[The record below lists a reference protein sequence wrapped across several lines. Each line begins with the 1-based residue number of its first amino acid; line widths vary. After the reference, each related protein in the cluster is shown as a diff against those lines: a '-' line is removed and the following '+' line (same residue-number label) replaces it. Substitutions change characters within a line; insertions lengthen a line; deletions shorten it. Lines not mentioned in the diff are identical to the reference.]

1 MAVQIKSSLATPPPP
16 LVLPIFLCCR
26 IDQPFTG
33 GLLRVWDEFGYS
45 EYYTTGTTIGGDGE
59 LTPWS
64 FRIYENSIQS
74 YPMIYRNSYALSED
88 LIKQARNQSK
98 SRDYGVTKTILDD
111 SSGVKDNQYKFWLC
125 FYAWVVPG
133 KKYRVETNVVDTQT
147 YEFVTDDPLIA
158 QPNEIVIDK
167 NENTYMLN
175 VDYYQYAGYVLQ
187 YTAEVDTYYVY

>member
-1 MAVQIKSSLATPPPP
+1 MSVQIKSSLFAPPP

-26 IDQPFTG
+26 IDQPFSG
-33 GLLRVWDEFGYS
+33 GVLQVWDEFGYS
-45 EYYTTGTTIGGDGE
+45 EYTTYGTNTGGDGE
-59 LTPWS
+59 IVPWS
-64 FRIYENSIQS
+64 ARIYENSIQS

-88 LIKQARNQSK
+88 LIKEARNK
-98 SRDYGVTKTILDD
+98 SRTRDYGAMRTILDE
-111 SSGVKDNQYKFWLC
+111 SNGVKDNQYKFWLC

-133 KKYRVETNVVDTQT
+133 KKYRVEANVVDIHR
-147 YEFVTDDPLIA
+147 YGFATDDPLIA

-187 YTAEVDTYYVY
+187 YTASVLTYYVY